1 MHVVGSLHPTA
12 HVRRIFT
19 PALNIPLA
27 TEERETEDAQGSLTL
42 YFHEGKDE
50 RGNASDKVLGV
61 TSCHVLRKTIN
72 VDYEFQGP
80 SAGGAKQY
88 VRINGRRRFQQG
100 LDDIKALFRDN
111 GMLADLSAGQ
121 IVKLEEKMN
130 LDSEDARELRRTRE
144 KLLEQQEAI
153 SELGAFYDEVKDEWS
168 DIGLRNIGH
177 VRYAKAISV
186 DVEGGTLHT
195 EDWAAF
201 EVVEAKFKPE
211 FEGNFV
217 DLGAHAF

>member
-1 MHVVGSLHPTA
+1 MHVVGSLDPTA

-61 TSCHVLRKTIN
+61 TSCHVLRKTTN
-72 VDYEFQGP
+72 VDYQFQGP

-88 VRINGRRRFQQG
+88 VRIDGRRRFQQG
-100 LDDIKALFRDN
+100 LDDIKALIRDN
-111 GMLADLSAGQ
+111 GMLADLSARQ

-130 LDSEDARELRRTRE
+130 LDNEDARELHRIRE

-153 SELGAFYDEVKDEWS
+153 SELGTCYDEVKDEWS
-168 DIGLRNIGH
+168 DIGLRNIGY
-177 VRYAKAISV
+177 VRYAKAIPV

-201 EVVEAKFKPE
+201 EVDEAKFKPE